1 MRKQPTLGG
10 TKQEPLISRKHKA
23 LGIILGATVLT
34 WAIVSTIQMVEANNA
49 NQKKLKHDIEM
60 QQILQERKTQEQ
72 IQQQKNELQ
81 EQIKTLEQRV
91 EAKKAN
97 ALAQA
102 AKAAES
108 VAARVVPHAQASA
121 PAPVTG
127 TKADWMRAA
136 GIPEAHWSYV
146 DSIVSRE
153 SGWNPNAVNKSSGA
167 CGLGQQLPCGKW
179 AGAWNDPVAALKAM
193 TGYVNARYGG
203 WAGAVSFWNANRWY

>member
-1 MRKQPTLGG
+1 MV
-10 TKQEPLISRKHKA
+10 RKHK
-23 LGIILGATVLT
+23 ILFGLFIFVVLT

-108 VAARVVPHAQASA
+108 VAARVVPHAQASG
-121 PAPVTG
+121 VSG

-179 AGAWNDPVAALKAM
+179 TGAWNDPVAALKAM

-203 WAGAVSFWNANRWY
+203 WPGAVSFWNRNHWY

>member
-1 MRKQPTLGG
+1 MV
-10 TKQEPLISRKHKA
+10 RKHK
-23 LGIILGATVLT
+23 ILFGLFIFVVLA

-108 VAARVVPHAQASA
+108 VAARVIPPAQASG
-121 PAPVTG
+121 VSG

-136 GIPEAHWSYV
+136 GIPENDWQCV
-146 DSIVSRE
+146 DLLVTKE
-153 SGWNPNAVNKSSGA
+153 SGWRVNAQNPSSSAYGIPQSLPGNKMAS
-167 CGLGQQLPCGKW
+167 
-179 AGAWNDPVAALKAM
+179 AGADWQTNPVTQLKWM
-193 TGYVNARYGG
+193 KGYVAARYGG
-203 WAGAVSFWNANRWY
+203 FCNAWAHSQRVNWY

>member
-10 TKQEPLISRKHKA
+10 TKQEPLISTKHKA

-203 WAGAVSFWNANRWY
+203 WPGAVSFWDRNHWY

>member
-1 MRKQPTLGG
+1 MV
-10 TKQEPLISRKHKA
+10 RKHK
-23 LGIILGATVLT
+23 ILFGLFIFVVLA

-91 EAKKAN
+91 EAKRAN

-136 GIPEAHWSYV
+136 GIPENDWQCV
-146 DSIVSRE
+146 DLLVTKE
-153 SGWNPNAVNKSSGA
+153 SGWRVNAQNPSSSAYGIPQSLPGNKMAS
-167 CGLGQQLPCGKW
+167 
-179 AGAWNDPVAALKAM
+179 AGADWQTNPVTQLKWM
-193 TGYVNARYGG
+193 KGYVAARYGG
-203 WAGAVSFWNANRWY
+203 FCNAWAHSQRVNWY

>member
-1 MRKQPTLGG
+1 MV
-10 TKQEPLISRKHKA
+10 RKHK
-23 LGIILGATVLT
+23 ILFGLFIFVVLA

-108 VAARVVPHAQASA
+108 VAARVVPHAQASG
-121 PAPVTG
+121 VSG

-136 GIPEAHWSYV
+136 GIPENDWQCV
-146 DSIVSRE
+146 DLLVTKE
-153 SGWNPNAVNKSSGA
+153 SGWRVNAQNPSSSAYGIPQSLPGNKMAS
-167 CGLGQQLPCGKW
+167 
-179 AGAWNDPVAALKAM
+179 AGADWQTNPVTQLKWM
-193 TGYVNARYGG
+193 KGYVAARYGG
-203 WAGAVSFWNANRWY
+203 FCNAWAHSQRVNWY

>member
-1 MRKQPTLGG
+1 MV
-10 TKQEPLISRKHKA
+10 RKHK
-23 LGIILGATVLT
+23 ILFGLFIFVVLT

-108 VAARVVPHAQASA
+108 VATRVIPHAQANGVS
-121 PAPVTG
+121 G

-136 GIPEAHWSYV
+136 GIPESDWQCV
-146 DSIVSRE
+146 DLLVTKE
-153 SGWNPNAVNKSSGA
+153 SGWRVNAQNPSSSAYGIPQSLPGNKMAS
-167 CGLGQQLPCGKW
+167 
-179 AGAWNDPVAALKAM
+179 AGADWQTNPVTQLRWMK
-193 TGYVNARYGG
+193 GYVAARYGG
-203 WAGAVSFWNANRWY
+203 FCNAWAHSQRVNWY